1 MSKKQT
7 AIFLSI
13 LFFTLVGI
21 YLIDFNRIN
30 TCQILEAKGKQT
42 GKDYMLSSLN
52 VTAISQDNR
61 KLIWIGTSAGL
72 NIYNGQDYIQFF
84 HDTKDTTALPDD
96 YINVIHRDKQGRMWV
111 GTQNGLARYEGGSR
125 FHRFSLPTK
134 NENIVS
140 IEEYQSG
147 DMKGKLKAM
156 EECVVV
162 SNGKKWFLVNDM
174 GVKATNYKPS
184 HSQQTTLSL
193 QPYPSQP
200 SSSTQFSQF
209 DIPQFSSILKKPQEL
224 ISTIFKDAGG
234 NLWIGYRNAGYQ
246 VISRNVVLYSLA
258 NQNSLSEATQ
268 GMDITSLTTT
278 GQKILAGT
286 TLRLFIYDSE
296 SKQQSYIYYK
306 DIFHDKTTNKQAL
319 VNIVNMGHEKVCL
332 VGNHEIISANVSSGK
347 LSVSERAPILKQLGV
362 GTKSGDDIYASCKS
376 PYIIR
381 CNFNSNK
388 IEDNK
393 AVYSKAEH
401 KGIKYI
407 PVSFPWYDEETQL
420 TTLRNG
426 DILLFMKDMHVALF
440 SPKTEKYEEISL
452 QGIEESHNIDPA
464 FARQDSHGNIWLG
477 TKRSGL
483 YRMNLQQKKVERMN
497 FINDVHIQALLE
509 DRRGQLWI
517 TTLKD
522 TTCYQPSTGAVL
534 MNSLVSSSQN
544 EWNRQYFDNS
554 ICLSPNGD
562 IILGS
567 SDGCIF
573 LPSTSGDK
581 ELTSNKKDHN
591 GNFVTHDNQ
600 TSLEKGLCIY
610 NIDVKTQEGDA
621 LNINNYGTFDNLGDG
636 SQIKETRHYTFA
648 HNENTLTLSFFYPN
662 YSRRSSMQFQYMLE
676 GFDKQWQEPT
686 YEHEANYSNLPP
698 GDYTFRLRLISSP
711 TLPPLAERS
720 IRITIKPAFWA
731 SPAAWLFYIVAI
743 IMLLYYINSLYLR
756 IRTNRMLLVQEQHE
770 REREQRTNEMNMSF
784 FANISHE
791 FRNPITIIAGPLLS
805 LKSDKSLPASVQ
817 TSLNRV
823 CLSVNRMLRLID
835 QMLDFNQLETDALRL
850 KVAEM
855 DVAELLSNLAN
866 SFEDSTRVRHI
877 TLETHIPT
885 TPTFVWMDSDKFEK
899 ITSNLFTNALKHT
912 PENGTIRISATIKS
926 ARYMTEEQNTIE
938 GQTKE
943 EPYLEV
949 GIFNSGSHIDEDKL
963 QDVFKRY
970 YQLAETQSEHHYGW
984 GTGIGLYYVKRL
996 VGLHHG
1002 TIEVHNISGTDS
1014 SEAIG
1019 EAPHQEA
1026 NGVEFR
1032 FALPID
1038 KNIYKASE
1046 MTEGKTKVM
1055 QIPIDSQLMEA
1066 DMDAQKSSQD
1076 IVSDKKTSSGEEGK
1090 RIKIL
1095 VVDDDIDVA
1104 QYIRSIFATDYIVE
1118 NRYSAEEALT
1128 DMESIAPDIILSDI
1142 IMGKMSGYDF
1152 CKTLKSNL
1160 LFSHIPVILITA
1172 KSNMDEQI
1180 AGLRLGAVA
1189 YITKPFD
1196 PFYLRAAVE
1205 AQLTN
1210 MQTLRQRLGE
1220 STETESLTPTIA
1232 DTLSEQDRKFMDEL
1246 YGLMEKRAAELDL
1259 NVAAVCHDLLIS
1271 QSKFTYKLKELTG
1284 DTPGVFFRKYKLN
1297 KAAQLLREGKQNVSE
1312 IAIMTGFSTAAHFSV
1327 AFKKQFGVSP
1337 SEYLSKNI

>member
-1 MSKKQT
+1 MSKKQIF
-7 AIFLSI
+7 IFLSI
-13 LFFTLVGI
+13 LFFTLVGV

-30 TCQILEAKGKQT
+30 TRQILEAKGKQT
-42 GKDYMLSSLN
+42 SKDYMLSSLN

-72 NIYNGQDYIQFF
+72 NIFNGQDYIQFF

-96 YINVIHRDKQGRMWV
+96 YINVIHRDQQGRMWV

-134 NENIVS
+134 NENIVC
-140 IEEYQSG
+140 IEEYQPKST
-147 DMKGKLKAM
+147 KEKQKST
-156 EECVVV
+156 ERETSVVV
-162 SNGKKWFLVNDM
+162 SNGKKWFLVNDE
-174 GVKATNYKPS
+174 GVKATHYKPS
-184 HSQQTTLSL
+184 HSQQTVHL
-193 QPYPSQP
+193 
-200 SSSTQFSQF
+200 
-209 DIPQFSSILKKPQEL
+209 DIPQFSSILRKPQEL

-234 NLWIGYRNAGYQ
+234 NLWVGYRNAGYQ

-258 NQNSLSEATQ
+258 NKNSLSEVTQ
-268 GMDITSLTTT
+268 GMDITCLTTAE
-278 GQKILAGT
+278 QKILAGT

-306 DIFHDKTTNKQAL
+306 DIFQDKASNKQAL
-319 VNIVNMGHEKVCL
+319 INIINMGQEKVCL
-332 VGNHEIISANVSSGK
+332 VGNHELIAANVSSGK
-347 LSVSERAPILKQLGV
+347 LSVTKRTPRLPQLGV
-362 GTKSGDDIYASCKS
+362 GTLSGDDIYASCKS

-381 CNFNSNK
+381 CKFSSK
-388 IEDNK
+388 KTEDNK
-393 AVYSKAEH
+393 AEDNKAGYTRIE
-401 KGIKYI
+401 YL

-440 SPKTEKYEEISL
+440 SPKTEKCQEIPL
-452 QGIEESHNIDPA
+452 QGIEETHNIDPA

-483 YRMNLQQKKVERMN
+483 YRMNLQDKKVERMN
-497 FINDVHIQALLE
+497 FVNDVHIQALLE

-522 TTCYQPSTGAVL
+522 ATCYQPSTGAVL

-554 ICLSPNGD
+554 ICLSPDGD

-581 ELTSNKKDHN
+581 DLTSNKKDRS
-591 GNFVTHDNQ
+591 GKFVTHDNQ

-621 LNINNYGTFDNLGDG
+621 LNINNYSSFDNLGDG

-648 HNENTLTLSFFYPN
+648 HDENTLTLSFFYPN

-676 GFDKQWQEPT
+676 GFDKQWQAPT

-731 SPAAWLFYIVAI
+731 STAAWLFYIVAI

-850 KVAEM
+850 KVAEV
-855 DVAELLSNLAN
+855 DVADQLSNLAN

-877 TLETHIPT
+877 TLETHIPS
-885 TPTFVWMDSDKFEK
+885 TPTPVWMDSDKFEK
-899 ITSNLFTNALKHT
+899 IMSNLFTNALKHT
-912 PENGTIRISATIKS
+912 PENGTIRISASIKS
-926 ARYMTEEQNTIE
+926 ASCIIE
-938 GQTKE
+938 GQTEE
-943 EPYLEV
+943 EPCLEV

-970 YQLAETQSEHHYGW
+970 YQLAETQTEHHYGW

-1002 TIEVHNISGTDS
+1002 TIEVRNTSSKES

-1019 EAPHQEA
+1019 EAPRQKA

-1032 FALPID
+1032 FALPIG

-1046 MTEGKTKVM
+1046 MTEEKTKVM

-1066 DMDAQKSSQD
+1066 DMNAQKSSQD
-1076 IVSDKKTSSGEEGK
+1076 MVSDKETSSGEKGK
-1090 RIKIL
+1090 CIKIL

-1104 QYIRSIFATDYIVE
+1104 QYIRSIFAADYIVE
-1118 NRYSAEEALT
+1118 NRYSAEEALA

-1220 STETESLTPTIA
+1220 STETESLTQTVA

-1259 NVAAVCHDLLIS
+1259 NVATVCHDLLIS

-1284 DTPGVFFRKYKLN
+1284 DTPGAFFRKYKLN

-1337 SEYLSKNI
+1337 SEYQ

>member
-13 LFFTLVGI
+13 LFFTLVGV

-30 TCQILEAKGKQT
+30 TCQLLEAKGKQT

-52 VTAISQDNR
+52 VTAISQDKR

-72 NIYNGQDYIQFF
+72 NIFNGKDYLQFF
-84 HDTKDTTALPDD
+84 HDIKDTTALPDD
-96 YINVIHRDKQGRMWV
+96 YINVLHRDSQGRMWV
-111 GTQNGLARYEGGSR
+111 GTQNGLVRYEGGTR
-125 FHRFSLPTK
+125 FHRFPLPTK

-140 IEEYQSG
+140 IEEYNQEDAKRSPNSFEKKEG
-147 DMKGKLKAM
+147 I
-156 EECVVV
+156 VV
-162 SNGKKWFLVNDM
+162 SNGKKWFLVNDE
-174 GVKATNYKPS
+174 GVKAINHHPS
-184 HSQQTTLSL
+184 HSQQTSPNLLSL
-193 QPYPSQP
+193 PSQLSP
-200 SSSTQFSQF
+200 SYQLSQL
-209 DIPQFSSILKKPQEL
+209 DIPQLSCILKKPQEL

-234 NLWIGYRNAGYQ
+234 NLWVGYRNAGYQ

-258 NQNSLSEATQ
+258 NQNPLSEATK
-268 GMDITSLTTT
+268 GMDITCLSPA
-278 GQKILAGT
+278 GQKLLAGT
-286 TLRLFIYDSE
+286 TLRLFIYDTQ
-296 SKQQSYIYYK
+296 SKHQNYTFYK
-306 DIFHDKTTNKQAL
+306 DIFKDKTPNRQAL
-319 VNIVNMGHEKVCL
+319 VNIINMGKENVCL
-332 VGNHEIISANVSSGK
+332 VGNHEIISADVSSGK
-347 LSVSERAPILKQLGV
+347 LSVTDRTPRLPQLGV
-362 GTKSGDDIYASCKS
+362 GTLSDNAIYASCKS

-381 CNFNSNK
+381 CKFSSANTEEK
-388 IEDNK
+388 KAEDNEIEVTK
-393 AVYSKAEH
+393 TE
-401 KGIKYI
+401 GNDFKYF

-440 SPKTEKYEEISL
+440 SPKTEKCQEISL
-452 QGIEESHNIDPA
+452 QGIGETHNIDPA
-464 FARQDSHGNIWLG
+464 FARQDRHGNIWLG

-497 FINDVHIQALLE
+497 FVNDVHIQALLE

-522 TTCYQPSTGAVL
+522 ATCYQPSTGAVL

-554 ICLSPNGD
+554 ICLSPDGD

-581 ELTSNKKDHN
+581 ELTSNKKDCS
-591 GNFVTHDNQ
+591 GKFVSHDNQ

-621 LNINNYGTFDNLGDG
+621 LNINNYSSFDNLGDG

-648 HNENTLTLSFFYPN
+648 HDENTLTLSFFYPN
-662 YSRRSSMQFQYMLE
+662 YSRRSSMQYQYMLE

-720 IRITIKPAFWA
+720 IRITIKPALWA

-756 IRTNRMLLVQEQHE
+756 IRTNRMLLMQEQHE

-791 FRNPITIIAGPLLS
+791 FRNPITIIAGPMLS

-850 KVAEM
+850 KVAEV
-855 DVAELLSNLAN
+855 DVSELLSNLAN

-877 TLETHIPT
+877 TLETNIPSIPT
-885 TPTFVWMDSDKFEK
+885 QVWMDSDKFEK
-899 ITSNLFTNALKHT
+899 IMCNLFTNALKHT
-912 PENGTIRISATIKS
+912 PENGTIRISAAIKS
-926 ARYMTEEQNTIE
+926 IPCMIEEQNTIE
-938 GQTKE
+938 GQTE
-943 EPYLEV
+943 EKTSLEV

-1002 TIEVHNISGTDS
+1002 RIEVHNISDTDS

-1019 EAPHQEA
+1019 EASQKEE
-1026 NGVEFR
+1026 NGVEFC

-1046 MTEGKTKVM
+1046 MTEEKTKVM

-1066 DMDAQKSSQD
+1066 DDDA
-1076 IVSDKKTSSGEEGK
+1076 EGK

-1104 QYIRSIFATDYIVE
+1104 QYIRSIFAKDYIVE
-1118 NRYSAEEALT
+1118 NRYSAEEALA

-1142 IMGKMSGYDF
+1142 IMGKMSGYEF

-1160 LFSHIPVILITA
+1160 TFSHIPVILITA

-1205 AQLTN
+1205 SQLTN
-1210 MQTLRQRLGE
+1210 MRTLRQRLGE
-1220 STETESLTPTIA
+1220 TTETDMLTEAVA

-1259 NVAAVCHDLLIS
+1259 NVATVCHDLLIS

-1297 KAAQLLREGKQNVSE
+1297 KAAQLLRQSKYNVSE

-1337 SEYLSKNI
+1337 SDFH